1 MRNYT
6 WFYGIFHWFM
16 HYFLTIMLWWSSG
29 ITLFPSYIS
38 TTLFGILWEPHV
50 LDYVLVIVISS
61 LIDLDHL
68 PVLKKFGFKRYILAE
83 KRFVSPLHNFF
94 FLSVLSILSSFSIM
108 FVSRKVGV
116 FLFSIV
122 LHLIWDIFEDVVIF
136 RTSFRRWEKT
146 WGLDT
151 QDLEEGYNELLQIE
165 AQQPKKESRIKK
177 IGAKLKERGGKLKEK
192 GVRLRE
198 RIRRKKAAAQ
208 PAVVS

>member
-1 MRNYT
+1 
-6 WFYGIFHWFM
+6 
-16 HYFLTIMLWWSSG
+16 
-29 ITLFPSYIS
+29 
-38 TTLFGILWEPHV
+38 
-50 LDYVLVIVISS
+50 
-61 LIDLDHL
+61 
-68 PVLKKFGFKRYILAE
+68 
-83 KRFVSPLHNFF
+83 
-94 FLSVLSILSSFSIM
+94 M

-116 FLFSIV
+116 FLFLIV

-146 WGLDT
+146 WGLNT
-151 QDLEEGYNELLQIE
+151 QDLEEAYNELLQIE

-198 RIRRKKAAAQ
+198 RIRRKKAATQ